1 MKNTQIPRVVI
12 VGHVDHGK
20 SSFIGRLMY
29 DLGHVPKEKF
39 NELKEVSDNR
49 GMEFEFAFLL
59 DALQD
64 ERNQGITIDTTQ
76 IFFKTKKRNYIFIDA
91 PGHKEFIKNMITGAS
106 SADIAFLIVDV
117 HEGIKE
123 QTKKHAYLL
132 KLLGLTNVIVL
143 YNKMDKID
151 YKHKIFLNVK
161 NDLEDYLQKIN
172 INIHDSI
179 PISAKHGDN
188 ISKNSLEMLWYKG
201 KNVIRV
207 LDGYS
212 IEKSTI
218 SNALRF
224 PVQDIYKIGDKRV
237 IIGRIESGRIS
248 KGDRLL
254 FLPSNQTVSVK
265 SLEAWPKVKDTYEEG
280 DCIGFTLSDQIF
292 VDVGNIA
299 AKVENPP
306 KLMNRFEANLFWLS
320 GLKLKLNQKYK
331 FKINTGEY
339 NVIVKEVKKIIDTD
353 NLNSKSSKN
362 VSKNDICEVVFH
374 SSQLIPMDDFSVNQ
388 KTGRFCLLDDS
399 GIVAGGILNLKNYP
413 DQRESSENLN
423 KNIVAE
429 DFFINEIDRSMMLKH
444 RPGIIWLTGL
454 SGSGKSTI
462 AKAVEKK
469 LFLENFSVF
478 TLDGDNL
485 RLGLNKG
492 LSFTP
497 EDRTENI
504 RRTAEVAKLFSQ
516 AGFIVIVSLISPYR
530 SERRKARDVRPE
542 IFRLIYTKA
551 SVDECSKRD
560 VKGLY
565 AKAKAGEIKNFTGIS
580 SPYEEPETP
589 DLIID
594 TINDSVEQ
602 SVNKLYKFIKKEFS
616 FS

>member
-1 MKNTQIPRVVI
+1 MKNIQIPRVVI

-106 SADIAFLIVDV
+106 SANIAFLIVDV

-143 YNKMDKID
+143 YNKMDKIE
-151 YKHKIFLNVK
+151 YKREIFLNVK

-172 INIHDSI
+172 IDIHDSI
-179 PISAKHGDN
+179 PISAKKGDN
-188 ISKNSLEMLWYKG
+188 ISKNSLEIPWYKG
-201 KNVIRV
+201 KNVVRV
-207 LDGYS
+207 LDEYS
-212 IEKSTI
+212 TEKSTR
-218 SNALRF
+218 SSALRF

-237 IIGRIESGRIS
+237 IIGRIETGMIR
-248 KGDRLL
+248 KGDELL

-265 SLEAWPKVKDTYEEG
+265 SLEAWPKAKDAYLEG
-280 DCIGFTLSDQIF
+280 DCIGITLSEQIF
-292 VDVGNIA
+292 VDVGNVA
-299 AKVENPP
+299 AKVETPP

-320 GLKLKLNQKYK
+320 DLKLKLNQKYK

-339 NVIVKEVKKIIDTD
+339 SVIIKEVKKIIDTN

-362 VSKNDICEVVFH
+362 VLKNDICEVVIH
-374 SSQLIPMDDFSVNQ
+374 SSQLIPMDDFSINQ

-399 GIVAGGILNLKNYP
+399 GIVAGGILYLKNYP

-469 LFLENFSVF
+469 LFLDNFSVF

-565 AKAKAGEIKNFTGIS
+565 AKAKTGEIKNFTGIS

-594 TINDSVEQ
+594 TISDSVEQ

>member
-1 MKNTQIPRVVI
+1 
-12 VGHVDHGK
+12 
-20 SSFIGRLMY
+20 
-29 DLGHVPKEKF
+29 
-39 NELKEVSDNR
+39 
-49 GMEFEFAFLL
+49 
-59 DALQD
+59 
-64 ERNQGITIDTTQ
+64 
-76 IFFKTKKRNYIFIDA
+76 
-91 PGHKEFIKNMITGAS
+91 
-106 SADIAFLIVDV
+106 
-117 HEGIKE
+117 
-123 QTKKHAYLL
+123 
-132 KLLGLTNVIVL
+132 
-143 YNKMDKID
+143 
-151 YKHKIFLNVK
+151 
-161 NDLEDYLQKIN
+161 
-172 INIHDSI
+172 
-179 PISAKHGDN
+179 
-188 ISKNSLEMLWYKG
+188 
-201 KNVIRV
+201 
-207 LDGYS
+207 
-212 IEKSTI
+212 
-218 SNALRF
+218 
-224 PVQDIYKIGDKRV
+224 
-237 IIGRIESGRIS
+237 
-248 KGDRLL
+248 
-254 FLPSNQTVSVK
+254 
-265 SLEAWPKVKDTYEEG
+265 
-280 DCIGFTLSDQIF
+280 LSDQIF

>member
-1 MKNTQIPRVVI
+1 MKNIQIPRVVI

-20 SSFIGRLMY
+20 SSFIGRLMH

-106 SADIAFLIVDV
+106 SANIAFLIVDV

-132 KLLGLTNVIVL
+132 KLLGLKNVIVL

-151 YKHKIFLNVK
+151 YNHEIFFNVK
-161 NDLEDYLQKIN
+161 NALELYLQKIN
-172 INIHDSI
+172 VNIHDSI
-179 PISAKHGDN
+179 PISAKQGDN
-188 ISKNSLEMLWYKG
+188 ISKNSPEMSWYKG
-201 KNVIRV
+201 KDVVTV
-207 LDGYS
+207 LDEYS

-218 SNALRF
+218 TNALRL

-237 IIGRIESGRIS
+237 IIGRIESGKIR
-248 KGDRLL
+248 KGDELL
-254 FLPSNQTVSVK
+254 FLPSNQTVNVK
-265 SLEAWPKVKDTYEEG
+265 SLEAWPKAKDTYIEG
-280 DCIGFTLSDQIF
+280 DCIGLTLSDQIF

-299 AKVENPP
+299 AKVESPP

-320 GLKLKLNQKYK
+320 GHKLKLNQKYK

-339 NVIVKEVKKIIDTD
+339 SIIIKEVKKIIDTD
-353 NLNSKSSKN
+353 NLDSKSSKN
-362 VSKNDICEVVFH
+362 VLKNDICEVVIH

-388 KTGRFCLLDDS
+388 KTGRFCLLDES

-423 KNIVAE
+423 KNIIAE
-429 DFFINEIDRSMMLKH
+429 EFFINEIDRSMMSKH

-478 TLDGDNL
+478 SLDGDNL
-485 RLGLNKG
+485 RLGLNRG

-565 AKAKAGEIKNFTGIS
+565 AKAKTGEIKNFTGIS
-580 SPYEEPETP
+580 SPYEEPEAP

-594 TINDSVEQ
+594 TISESVEQ